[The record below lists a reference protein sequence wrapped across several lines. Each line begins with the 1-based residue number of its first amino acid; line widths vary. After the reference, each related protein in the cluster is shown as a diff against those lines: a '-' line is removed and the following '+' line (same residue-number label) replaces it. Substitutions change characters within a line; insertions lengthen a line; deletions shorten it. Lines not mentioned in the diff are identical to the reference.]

1 MVTDDDVVTADD
13 DVTADDVITADDVVK
28 ADEVVSP
35 DDVVTADEVVSA
47 DDVVTADDEGLESS
61 LDNDAIDEC
70 CGGNDVTYCSSNAGD
85 VTAGTPDVT
94 LSAVVHD
101 DMDVD
106 VVAATAS
113 DDVTASST
121 DDAAD
126 VK

>member
-1 MVTDDDVVTADD
+1 MVTDDGV
-13 DVTADDVITADDVVK
+13 VTADDVITADDVK
-28 ADEVVSP
+28 
-35 DDVVTADEVVSA
+35 ADEVVSA
-47 DDVVTADDEGLESS
+47 DDVVTADEVVSAGDVVTADDEGLVSS

-70 CGGNDVTYCSSNAGD
+70 CGGNDVTYCSSNGGD

-101 DMDVD
+101 DMDDD

-113 DDVTASST
+113 ADVTASST
-121 DDAAD
+121 DDAGD

>member
-1 MVTDDDVVTADD
+1 MVTDDGV
-13 DVTADDVITADDVVK
+13 VTADDVITADDVK
-28 ADEVVSP
+28 
-35 DDVVTADEVVSA
+35 ADEVVSA